1 MKRRAYAKVNLG
13 LDVVCRREDGYH
25 ELNMIM
31 VPIDFYDIVEVNFS
45 DTMSFTSNVAYLPT
59 DDKNTMLKAVNVMRE
74 HFGFTENFA
83 LNLSKHIPSQ
93 AGLAGGSS
101 DAAATMHLIKEM
113 LHLETDDETMI
124 QLAKKVGA
132 DVPFCYMEQP
142 AQVSGIGEKMDYFDL
157 EADFYLFLAKPY
169 RGVSTK
175 KAFESINFS
184 TLRHPNIEALREGL
198 ENRNYYQVIG
208 ALGNSLEQPAFELVP
223 QIKDVKHALLD
234 MGFDGA
240 LMSGSGS
247 TVFGITKDEQLME
260 RASAHFRKKGCFV
273 RKTRILQ
280 PRKELER

>member
-31 VPIDFYDIVEVNFS
+31 VPIDFYDIAEINIS
-45 DTMSFTSNVAYLPT
+45 EEMSFHCNASYLPS

-74 HFGFTENFA
+74 HFGFTENFEII
-83 LNLSKHIPSQ
+83 LKKHIPSQ

-101 DAAATMHLIKEM
+101 DAAATMHIIKD
-113 LHLETDDETMI
+113 LLNLEADDETMI

-142 AQVSGIGEKMDYFDL
+142 AQVTGIGEKMDFF
-157 EADFYLFLAKPY
+157 EFNSDFYLFLAKPY

-175 KAFESINFS
+175 KAFESLNFD
-184 TLRHPNIEALREGL
+184 TLRHPNIEAIRDAL
-198 ENRNYYQVIG
+198 EKDNYYQMIG
-208 ALGNSLEQPAFELVP
+208 ALGNSLEQTAFDLVP
-223 QIKDVKHALLD
+223 QIRDIKYEMIDL
-234 MGFDGA
+234 GFDGA

-247 TVFGITKDEQLME
+247 TVFAITKDKELLE
-260 RASAHFRKKGCFV
+260 RASSHFRNKGCFV
-273 RKTRILQ
+273 RKTRIIQ
-280 PRKELER
+280 PRKEL

>member
-31 VPIDFYDIVEVNFS
+31 VPINFYDVVEVNIS
-45 DTMSFTSNVAYLPT
+45 ESTSFTSNVSYLPT
-59 DDKNTMLKAVNVMRE
+59 DDKNTMLKAVNVMRD
-74 HFGFTENFA
+74 HFGFKENFE
-83 LNLSKHIPSQ
+83 LKLMKHIPSQ

-101 DAAATMHLIKEM
+101 DAAATMHLIKDL
-113 LHLETDDETMI
+113 LHLEADDETMI

-142 AQVSGIGEKMDYFDL
+142 AQVSGIGEKMDYFHM
-157 EADFYLFLAKPY
+157 ETDFYLFLAKPY
-169 RGVSTK
+169 KGVSTK
-175 KAFESINFS
+175 KAFESINFN
-184 TLRHPNIEALREGL
+184 TIRHPNIEAIRDGL
-198 ENRNYYQVIG
+198 EKKNYYQVVG

-223 QIKDVKHALLD
+223 QIKEVKHDLLD

-247 TVFGITKDEQLME
+247 TVFGITKDQQLME
-260 RASAHFRKKGCFV
+260 RATEHFRRKGCFV
-273 RKTRILQ
+273 RKTRIFQ
-280 PRKELER
+280 PRKELVD

>member
-13 LDVVCRREDGYH
+13 LDVVCRRDDGYH

-31 VPIDFYDIVEVNFS
+31 VPIDFYDVVEVNIS
-45 DTMSFTSNVAYLPT
+45 DTMSFTSNVSYLPS

-74 HFGFTENFA
+74 HFGFSENFE
-83 LNLSKHIPSQ
+83 LKLMKHIPSQ

-101 DAAATMHLIKEM
+101 DAAATMHLIKDLLE
-113 LHLETDDETMI
+113 LETDDETMI

-157 EADFYLFLAKPY
+157 ETDFYLFLAKPY
-169 RGVSTK
+169 KGVSTK
-175 KAFESINFS
+175 KAFDSINFN
-184 TLRHPNIEALREGL
+184 TIRHPNIEAIREGL
-198 ENRNYYQVIG
+198 ENKNYYQVVG

-223 QIKDVKHALLD
+223 QIREVKHDLLD

-247 TVFGITKDEQLME
+247 TVFGLTKDKELME
-260 RASAHFRKKGCFV
+260 RVTSHFRKKGCFV
-273 RKTRILQ
+273 RRTRIIQ
-280 PRKELER
+280 PRKELIK